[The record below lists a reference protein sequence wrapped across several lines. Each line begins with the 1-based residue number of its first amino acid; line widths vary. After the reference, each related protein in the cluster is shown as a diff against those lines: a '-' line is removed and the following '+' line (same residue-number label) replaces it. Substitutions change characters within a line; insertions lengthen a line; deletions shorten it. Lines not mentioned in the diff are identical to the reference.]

1 MRLRSSVFLVLGLAV
16 LVGAMGLWGCAK
28 TPVISGGGPTI
39 ASPGPGTAPGTTGPS
54 TAPGGGGS
62 SAGEIPVARPVPP
75 TETPIA
81 PPPSVS
87 SSALP
92 GTGASAGTAAAMSP
106 LKDVFF
112 PYDKAVIEAN
122 QKAALDDNVRWLKA
136 NGGVKILI
144 EGHCDER
151 GTAEYNLGLGD
162 RRAKAVRDY
171 LVTSGIASIRIGTI
185 SYGKERPFVSGNDEN
200 AWKQNRRVHFT
211 VQAR

>member
-1 MRLRSSVFLVLGLAV
+1 MRLRSSVNFVLVLAILIGALAF
-16 LVGAMGLWGCAK
+16 WGCAK
-28 TPVISGGGPTI
+28 KPVVSGGGPTI
-39 ASPGPGTAPGTTGPS
+39 ASPGPGTVPGTAGPS
-54 TAPGGGGS
+54 TAPGGAGS

-112 PYDKAVIEAN
+112 PYDRAVIEAN

-136 NGGVKILI
+136 NGSVKILI

-171 LVTSGIASIRIGTI
+171 MVTSGIASSRIGTI
-185 SYGKERPFVSGNDEN
+185 SYGKERPFVSGNEEN

-211 VQAR
+211 VQGR

>member
-1 MRLRSSVFLVLGLAV
+1 MRLRSSVLLVLGLAV

-28 TPVISGGGPTI
+28 KPVISGGGPTI
-39 ASPGPGTAPGTTGPS
+39 ASPGPGTVPGTAGPS